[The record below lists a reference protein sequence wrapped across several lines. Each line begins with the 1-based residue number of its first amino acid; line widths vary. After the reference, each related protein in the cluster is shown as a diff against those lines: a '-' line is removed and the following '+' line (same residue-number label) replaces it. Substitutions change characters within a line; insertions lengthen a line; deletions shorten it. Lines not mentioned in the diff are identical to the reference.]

1 MNDSEQV
8 LRSRRMGEMPEGRL
22 LLGMAVPMMLSNNI
36 LLTDTGTAFGGELSA
51 VNVRDLTYLQSGS
64 TTDKW
69 KKIDSE
75 G

>member
-1 MNDSEQV
+1 
-8 LRSRRMGEMPEGRL
+8 
-22 LLGMAVPMMLSNNI
+22 MMLSNNI